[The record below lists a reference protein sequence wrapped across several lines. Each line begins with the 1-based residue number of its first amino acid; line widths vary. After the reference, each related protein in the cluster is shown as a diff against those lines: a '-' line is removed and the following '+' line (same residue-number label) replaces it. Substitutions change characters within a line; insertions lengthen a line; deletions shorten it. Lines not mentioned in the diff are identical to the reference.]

1 MPLRHSLDALAFRHT
16 THCSVLIPFR
26 EKHSHIFEGIFRC
39 FFTLS
44 ERAKTHKASCKK
56 YKPYILKY
64 KALISKYVP
73 CIFREKRHLIFND
86 LQNRKNSV
94 FPHRCARKKN
104 HPKRNVHIPANRA
117 SFSPSRR
124 TLHTCRLC
132 LQSSRMPLQKHRLTL
147 SKRQVNLT
155 TTFYISTF

>member
-1 MPLRHSLDALAFRHT
+1 MPLRHSLDTLAFRHT

-73 CIFREKRHLIFND
+73 YIFREKLRLIFND

-94 FPHRCARKKN
+94 FPHRCAHKKII
-104 HPKRNVHIPANRA
+104 RNGMYTSPQTVHRFRRA
-117 SFSPSRR
+117 DGFYTHAACVSKAPE
-124 TLHTCRLC
+124 CRC
-132 LQSSRMPLQKHRLTL
+132 KNT
-147 SKRQVNLT
+147 V
-155 TTFYISTF
+155 

>member
-73 CIFREKRHLIFND
+73 YIFREKRYLIFND

-94 FPHRCARKKN
+94 FPHRCARKKII
-104 HPKRNVHIPANRA
+104 RNGMYTSPQTVHRFRRA
-117 SFSPSRR
+117 DGFYTHAACVSKAPE
-124 TLHTCRLC
+124 CRC
-132 LQSSRMPLQKHRLTL
+132 KNT
-147 SKRQVNLT
+147 V
-155 TTFYISTF
+155 

>member
-56 YKPYILKY
+56 YKPCILKY
-64 KALISKYVP
+64 KALILKYMP
-73 CIFREKRHLIFND
+73 YIFREKRYLIFND

-94 FPHRCARKKN
+94 FPHRCARKKII
-104 HPKRNVHIPANRA
+104 RNGMYTSPQTVHRFRRA
-117 SFSPSRR
+117 DGFY
-124 TLHTCRLC
+124 THAACV
-132 LQSSRMPLQKHRLTL
+132 
-147 SKRQVNLT
+147 SKAPECHCKNTV
-155 TTFYISTF
+155 

>member
-73 CIFREKRHLIFND
+73 CFFREKRHLIFND

-94 FPHRCARKKN
+94 FPHRCARKKII
-104 HPKRNVHIPANRA
+104 RNGMYTSPQTVHRFRRA
-117 SFSPSRR
+117 DGFYTHAACVSKAPE
-124 TLHTCRLC
+124 CRC
-132 LQSSRMPLQKHRLTL
+132 KNT
-147 SKRQVNLT
+147 V
-155 TTFYISTF
+155 

>member
-94 FPHRCARKKN
+94 FPHRCARKKII
-104 HPKRNVHIPANRA
+104 RNGMYTSPQTVHRFRRA
-117 SFSPSRR
+117 DGFY
-124 TLHTCRLC
+124 THAACV
-132 LQSSRMPLQKHRLTL
+132 
-147 SKRQVNLT
+147 SKAPECHCKNTV
-155 TTFYISTF
+155 

>member
-1 MPLRHSLDALAFRHT
+1 MSLRHSLDALAFRHT

-94 FPHRCARKKN
+94 FPHRCARKKII
-104 HPKRNVHIPANRA
+104 RNGMYTSPQTVHRFRRA
-117 SFSPSRR
+117 DGFYTHAACVSKAPE
-124 TLHTCRLC
+124 CRC
-132 LQSSRMPLQKHRLTL
+132 KNT
-147 SKRQVNLT
+147 V
-155 TTFYISTF
+155 

>member
-73 CIFREKRHLIFND
+73 CIFREKQHLIFND

-94 FPHRCARKKN
+94 FPHRCARKKII
-104 HPKRNVHIPANRA
+104 RNGMYTSPQTVHRFRRA
-117 SFSPSRR
+117 DGFYTHAACVSKAPE
-124 TLHTCRLC
+124 CRC
-132 LQSSRMPLQKHRLTL
+132 KNT
-147 SKRQVNLT
+147 V
-155 TTFYISTF
+155 

>member
-94 FPHRCARKKN
+94 FPHRCARKKII
-104 HPKRNVHIPANRA
+104 RNGMYTSPQTVHRFRRA
-117 SFSPSRR
+117 DGFYTHAACVSKAPE
-124 TLHTCRLC
+124 CRC
-132 LQSSRMPLQKHRLTL
+132 KNT
-147 SKRQVNLT
+147 V
-155 TTFYISTF
+155 

>member
-44 ERAKTHKASCKK
+44 KRAKTHKASCKK
-56 YKPYILKY
+56 YKPCILKY
-64 KALISKYVP
+64 KALVSKYMP
-73 CIFREKRHLIFND
+73 YIFREKRHLIFND

-94 FPHRCARKKN
+94 FPHRCARKKII
-104 HPKRNVHIPANRA
+104 RNEMYTSPQTVHRFRRA
-117 SFSPSRR
+117 DGFY
-124 TLHTCRLC
+124 THAACV
-132 LQSSRMPLQKHRLTL
+132 
-147 SKRQVNLT
+147 SKAPECHCKNTV
-155 TTFYISTF
+155 

>member
-56 YKPYILKY
+56 YKPCILKY
-64 KALISKYVP
+64 KALILKYVP
-73 CIFREKRHLIFND
+73 YIFCEKRYLIFND

-94 FPHRCARKKN
+94 FPHRCARKKII
-104 HPKRNVHIPANRA
+104 RNGMYTSPQTVHRFRRA
-117 SFSPSRR
+117 DGFY
-124 TLHTCRLC
+124 THAACV
-132 LQSSRMPLQKHRLTL
+132 
-147 SKRQVNLT
+147 SKAPECHCKNTV
-155 TTFYISTF
+155 

>member
-64 KALISKYVP
+64 KALILKYVP
-73 CIFREKRHLIFND
+73 CIFRKKRHLIFND

-94 FPHRCARKKN
+94 FPHRCARKKII
-104 HPKRNVHIPANRA
+104 RNGMYTSPQTVHRFRRA
-117 SFSPSRR
+117 DGFYTHAACVSKAPECHCKNTVWRF
-124 TLHTCRLC
+124 
-132 LQSSRMPLQKHRLTL
+132 QKD
-147 SKRQVNLT
+147 K
-155 TTFYISTF
+155 

>member
-56 YKPYILKY
+56 YKPCILKY
-64 KALISKYVP
+64 KALVSKYVP

-94 FPHRCARKKN
+94 FPHRCARKKII
-104 HPKRNVHIPANRA
+104 RNGMYTSPQTVHRFRRA
-117 SFSPSRR
+117 DGFYTHAACVSKAPE
-124 TLHTCRLC
+124 CRC
-132 LQSSRMPLQKHRLTL
+132 KNT
-147 SKRQVNLT
+147 V
-155 TTFYISTF
+155 

>member
-86 LQNRKNSV
+86 LRNRKNSV
-94 FPHRCARKKN
+94 FPHRCARKKII
-104 HPKRNVHIPANRA
+104 RNGMYTSPQTVHRFRRA
-117 SFSPSRR
+117 DGFYTHAACASKAPE
-124 TLHTCRLC
+124 CRC
-132 LQSSRMPLQKHRLTL
+132 KNT
-147 SKRQVNLT
+147 V
-155 TTFYISTF
+155 

>member
-73 CIFREKRHLIFND
+73 CIFRKKLRLIFND

-94 FPHRCARKKN
+94 FPHRCARKKII
-104 HPKRNVHIPANRA
+104 RNGMYTSPQTVHRFRRA
-117 SFSPSRR
+117 DGFY
-124 TLHTCRLC
+124 THAACV
-132 LQSSRMPLQKHRLTL
+132 
-147 SKRQVNLT
+147 SKAPECHCKNTV
-155 TTFYISTF
+155 

>member
-73 CIFREKRHLIFND
+73 CIFREKRHLIFSD

-94 FPHRCARKKN
+94 FPHRCARKKII
-104 HPKRNVHIPANRA
+104 RNGMYTSPQTVHRFRRA
-117 SFSPSRR
+117 DGFYTHAACVSKAPE
-124 TLHTCRLC
+124 CRC
-132 LQSSRMPLQKHRLTL
+132 KNT
-147 SKRQVNLT
+147 V
-155 TTFYISTF
+155 

>member
-26 EKHSHIFEGIFRC
+26 EKHSHIFEGIFGC

-94 FPHRCARKKN
+94 FPHRCARKKII
-104 HPKRNVHIPANRA
+104 RNGMYTSPQTVHRFRRA
-117 SFSPSRR
+117 DGLYTHAACVSKAPE
-124 TLHTCRLC
+124 CRC
-132 LQSSRMPLQKHRLTL
+132 KNT
-147 SKRQVNLT
+147 V
-155 TTFYISTF
+155 

>member
-73 CIFREKRHLIFND
+73 CIFCEKRHLIFSD

-94 FPHRCARKKN
+94 FPHRCARKKII
-104 HPKRNVHIPANRA
+104 RNGMYTSPQTVHRFRRA
-117 SFSPSRR
+117 DGFYTHAACVSKAPE
-124 TLHTCRLC
+124 CRC
-132 LQSSRMPLQKHRLTL
+132 KNT
-147 SKRQVNLT
+147 V
-155 TTFYISTF
+155 

>member
-56 YKPYILKY
+56 YKPYILNY

-94 FPHRCARKKN
+94 FPHRCARKKII
-104 HPKRNVHIPANRA
+104 RNGMYTSPQTVHRFRRA
-117 SFSPSRR
+117 DGFYTHAACVSKAPE
-124 TLHTCRLC
+124 CRC
-132 LQSSRMPLQKHRLTL
+132 KNT
-147 SKRQVNLT
+147 V
-155 TTFYISTF
+155 

>member
-1 MPLRHSLDALAFRHT
+1 MYFKIQGTYFKIYALYFSRKTASDFQRLT
-16 THCSVLIPFR
+16 KPQKFGFSTQM
-26 EKHSHIFEGIFRC
+26 
-39 FFTLS
+39 
-44 ERAKTHKASCKK
+44 RA
-56 YKPYILKY
+56 
-64 KALISKYVP
+64 
-73 CIFREKRHLIFND
+73 
-86 LQNRKNSV
+86 Q
-94 FPHRCARKKN
+94 KN

-124 TLHTCRLC
+124 ILHTCRLC

>member
-1 MPLRHSLDALAFRHT
+1 MPLRHSLDALALRHT

-94 FPHRCARKKN
+94 FPHRCAHKKII
-104 HPKRNVHIPANRA
+104 RNGMYTSPQTVHRFRRA
-117 SFSPSRR
+117 DGFYTHAACVSKAPE
-124 TLHTCRLC
+124 CRC
-132 LQSSRMPLQKHRLTL
+132 KNT
-147 SKRQVNLT
+147 V
-155 TTFYISTF
+155 

>member
-94 FPHRCARKKN
+94 FPHRCARKKLI
-104 HPKRNVHIPANRA
+104 RNGMYTSPQTVHRFRRA
-117 SFSPSRR
+117 DGFYTHAACVSKAPE
-124 TLHTCRLC
+124 CRC
-132 LQSSRMPLQKHRLTL
+132 KNT
-147 SKRQVNLT
+147 V
-155 TTFYISTF
+155 

>member
-94 FPHRCARKKN
+94 FPHRCARKKII
-104 HPKRNVHIPANRA
+104 RNGVYTSPQTVHRFRRA
-117 SFSPSRR
+117 DGFY
-124 TLHTCRLC
+124 THAACV
-132 LQSSRMPLQKHRLTL
+132 
-147 SKRQVNLT
+147 SKAPECHCKNTV
-155 TTFYISTF
+155 